1 MIDTIVDFSI
11 FIPIYTFYENLNI
24 NEEGSLIFKEIKN
37 REIFWLA
44 SLLEKHIKALL
55 PALGFILVSPI
66 FMSKKA
72 KNLDD
77 NKKMEVIKALTD
89 IISIPFNTNEV
100 KRISHQP
107 ISKSKLV
114 VLISLTKEAL
124 PPKLKKIYNK
134 ILKYINKPFNERKYS
149 ELKKILEEIDIT
161 FASLKW
167 EDYFEGFV
175 MSEIFKRAFKDV
187 LEKIVYMAYL
197 EHAAGGVSRYIWGR
211 NEVDKEYLRDVR
223 KHEKEILEF
232 LGTKMYIDGHPELIF
247 ELGLEYTMYYVM
259 YLVMLISS
267 IINSVTNSVNSII
280 NSIITFV
287 NSLGKNS
294 ISLQ

>member
-1 MIDTIVDFSI
+1 MIDTIVDFST
-11 FIPIYTFYENLNI
+11 FVPIYTFYENLNI

-44 SLLEKHIKALL
+44 SLLEKHTKALL
-55 PALGFILVSPI
+55 PAFGFILTSPI

-77 NKKMEVIKALTD
+77 NKKMEIVKALTD

-100 KRISHQP
+100 KRIAHQP
-107 ISKSKLV
+107 IFKSKLV
-114 VLISLTKEAL
+114 VLISLTKEFL

-134 ILKYINKPFNERKYS
+134 ILKYINKPFNERRYS

-161 FASLKW
+161 FASLEW
-167 EDYFEGFV
+167 ENYFKGFV
-175 MSEIFKRAFKDV
+175 TDEIFKRAFKDM

-197 EHAAGGVSRYIWGR
+197 EHAAGGVPRYIWGR

-232 LGTKMYIDGHPELIF
+232 IGRKMYKDGHPELIF

-267 IINSVTNSVNSII
+267 IINSVINSINSII
-280 NSIITFV
+280 NSVITFV